1 MIGWDGADRATIE
14 AWTREGVLPNLAAL
28 RERGAYGHIESLP
41 GLADDACWS
50 SFATGTGPSTHGRFH
65 YRQTSPGS
73 YQPSNFFRDRMT
85 VKPFWS
91 QLGDAGRRVAIL
103 DVPKSPLARDLNGI
117 QLADWLPHGE
127 DGPVPVS
134 WPPALANEL
143 ATGFGE
149 SDSFNCHWVRSGVT
163 ELAELRDRIHQ
174 HLEMRTELALDWL
187 RQERWDLFL
196 AVFAESHCI
205 GHHCWHLHDCDHP
218 DHDRDAAATL
228 GDPLRDIHQAL
239 DASLGRIMAECGPET
254 TVIVFSLLGMGPN
267 YTGTPLADA
276 VLRALDVP
284 QASAPLWRAGRWL
297 DYLRRR
303 LAYPLA
309 RMPLFVHAAID
320 RPELA
325 ARKAFIVHS
334 DAVAT
339 AIRLNVVGR
348 EPHGKVRRSDY
359 DERCRFLTKNFLALT
374 DPDSGRS
381 LVSEVVR
388 VIERFPGPYAAAYA
402 DLLVIWNAEAPIR
415 SAASDAI
422 GVIGAELPLDRSG
435 NHRPGGWYIAAG
447 PGLQHGEASTAA
459 AIVDLAPTVAAIL
472 GVELTGV
479 EGAPIRALAGLWNG
493 RLGPHALRLAPCLAG
508 SDLRR

>member
-1 MIGWDGADRATIE
+1 MPDARLVMIGWDGADRATIE
-14 AWTREGVLPNLAAL
+14 AWMREGVLPNLAAL
-28 RERGAYGHIESLP
+28 RDRGAFGHIESLS

-50 SFATGTGPSTHGRFH
+50 SFATGTGPSTHGRYH
-65 YRQTSPGS
+65 YRQTSTGS
-73 YQPSNFFRDRMT
+73 YQQSNFFRDCMT

-91 QLGDAGRRVAIL
+91 QLGDAGRRVAVL

-134 WPPALANEL
+134 WPPELAGEL
-143 ATGFGE
+143 ATRFRPIE
-149 SDSFNCHWVRSGVT
+149 SFSCHWVRRGGT

-174 HLEMRTELALDWL
+174 HLAMRTELVMDWL
-187 RQERWDLFL
+187 LQERWDFFL

-218 DHDRDAAATL
+218 DHDGDAVARL
-228 GDPLRDIHQAL
+228 GDPLRTIHEAL

-254 TVIVFSLLGMGPN
+254 TIIVFSLLGMGPN
-267 YTGTPLADA
+267 YTGTQLADA
-276 VLRALDVP
+276 VLRALDER
-284 QASAPLWRAGRWL
+284 QARSLSWHAGRL
-297 DYLRRR
+297 LGHLRQW

-309 RMPLFVHAAID
+309 RVPAFVRAAIE
-320 RPELA
+320 RPESA
-325 ARKAFIVHS
+325 ERKEFIVHS

-339 AIRLNVVGR
+339 AIRLNLVGR

-359 DERCRFLTKNFLALT
+359 DERCRFLAKNFLALT
-374 DPDSGRS
+374 DPDSGRP

-388 VIERFPGPYAAAYA
+388 VTERFPGPYASAYA
-402 DLLVIWNAEAPIR
+402 DLLVVWNADAPIR

-447 PGLQHGEASTAA
+447 PGLKHGDAGTTA

-472 GVELTGV
+472 GVDLTDV
-479 EGAPIRALAGLWNG
+479 EGTPIRALAGLWNG
-493 RLGPHALRLAPCLAG
+493 RLG
-508 SDLRR
+508 